1 MPKAKKYNLD
11 GKVLGDVDLPEPAFG
26 IRPNQHVLWE
36 SVKTF
41 LANQRQGTA
50 STKTRSKVRGG
61 GRKPWRQK
69 GTGRARV
76 GSIRSP
82 IWVGGA
88 TVFGPQPRS
97 YRNRL
102 PKKIRRLALVS
113 AMSQR
118 ALEGKVAVIDGF
130 TFEAPRTKAV
140 AGFVKAAGF
149 GGNKVCFITR
159 NTEEAAL
166 LSCRNIPGVSILTQ
180 NTLNAYDLM
189 NADMLVFTSEALEGV
204 KETFGS

>member
-36 SVKTF
+36 SVKIF
-41 LANQRQGTA
+41 LANQRQGTV

-69 GTGRARV
+69 GTGRARA

-82 IWVGGA
+82 IWTGGA

-97 YRNRL
+97 YRSRL
-102 PKKIRRLALVS
+102 PRKTRRLALVS

-118 ALEGKVAVIDGF
+118 ALEGKIAVVDGF
-130 TFEAPRTKAV
+130 TFEAPRTKVV
-140 AGFVKAAGF
+140 ADFVKAAGF
-149 GGNKVCFITR
+149 EGNKVCFITL
-159 NTEEAAL
+159 NTEEAAVK
-166 LSCRNIPGVSILTQ
+166 SCSNIPGVSILTQ
-180 NTLNAYDLM
+180 STLNVYDLM